1 MDSLAPMKVT
11 YIAIQMWK
19 DEMKRLIT
27 DKYGPNLS
35 KKKIDQYLDRKI
47 MEFGKNPRA
56 LLINNYI
63 NREVLTNLLE
73 IIDYIESQNLIIGGE
88 GCLFIQHP
96 ENEEEVHILIKFIR
110 WVQKERGKFKK
121 QRSNFPKGTLEWI
134 AKDLAQNNKKLK
146 INGLYGCLGCGSFIL
161 FNKFLAESITNG
173 GRQVICSAA
182 MTFENFLGVDVKYN
196 FDSEV
201 YTFIHRIKDEITK
214 KYPDGIDCSP
224 FYIAEDRKSAKYKV
238 RQKLIERCAF
248 PAEIDFI
255 ESLDGVLNNCTM
267 DELTVIYYKN
277 NFMEFNKHPIIK
289 AKLRHIMS
297 NIQQLR
303 SPELEYLI
311 NPKDEKVIPLDEH
324 IFDEIN
330 QLEKF
335 YETFVMY
342 TEPMF
347 DRVRK
352 TMFTDRDKV
361 LYTDTD
367 STFLAL
373 NNWVTF
379 IKEDVLEN
387 HYPVEEMEMNF
398 ICVNVLTYILG
409 FVIREGLY
417 KLGINSNMRPE
428 WAKILNMKNEFYM
441 SMIVFTNAKKRYISD
456 AVLQEGT
463 LLRDKKTGEIGYP
476 EIKGFDFKKAV
487 VKPHVTKYF
496 TDLSVY
502 DILRSPEIKVDQIFL
517 KLLKLKQEIEDSIR
531 SGSHEYYKQAKV
543 GLIEQYKK
551 PYQVQG
557 VKAVLLWNCIFE
569 EREMELPV
577 DVDIVPIKCISDKKG
592 KLWLQETLPEVYTKV
607 DMMFFNNPNELI
619 RKMELNVIAL
629 PKGDSD
635 LPDWFFKLVDE
646 EKIES
651 DILSLYYPIMESLGI
666 YISALGK
673 KVHLTNIIDL

>member
-1 MDSLAPMKVT
+1 MDTLAPMRVE
-11 YIAIQMWK
+11 YIAIQLWK
-19 DEMKRLIT
+19 DEMKTLIAE
-27 DKYGPNLS
+27 KYGTKLN
-35 KKKIDQYLDRKI
+35 KKKVDDYLNRKV
-47 MEFGKNPRA
+47 MECGKNPKA

-63 NREVLTNLLE
+63 NREVITNLLE
-73 IIDYIESQNLIIGGE
+73 IIDYIESQKLIIGGE
-88 GCLFIQHP
+88 GCLFVQHP
-96 ENEEEVHILIKFIR
+96 ENEEDVHILIKFIR

-121 QRSNFPKGTLEWI
+121 QRAQFAKGTLEWI

-146 INGLYGCLGCGSFIL
+146 INGLYGCLGCPSFIL

-173 GRQVICSAA
+173 GRQIICTAT

-196 FDSEV
+196 FSSEV
-201 YTFIHRIKDEITK
+201 YTFIHRVKNEIRN
-214 KYPDGIDCSP
+214 KYPDGINCAP
-224 FYIAEDRKSAKYKV
+224 FYIADDVKGARYKV

-248 PAEIDFI
+248 PAELDFI
-255 ESLDGVLNNCTM
+255 ESLDGVLSSCNM
-267 DELTVIYYKN
+267 DELTILYYKN
-277 NFMEFNKHPIIK
+277 NFMEFNKHPIIRS
-289 AKLRHIMS
+289 KLKHIML
-297 NIQQLR
+297 NIEQLR

-311 NPKDEKVIPLDEH
+311 NPKDDKVIPLDEH
-324 IFDEIN
+324 IFEEIN

-352 TMFTDRDKV
+352 SMFSDRDKV

-373 NNWVTF
+373 NEWVTY
-379 IKEDVLEN
+379 IKTSVLEN
-387 HYPVEEMEMNF
+387 CYPVEEMEMNF
-398 ICVNVLTYILG
+398 IAVNVLTYILG
-409 FVIREGLY
+409 FVIKDGLY
-417 KLGINSNMRPE
+417 KLGINSNIRDE

-441 SMIVFTNAKKRYISD
+441 SRIVFTNAKKRYISD

-502 DILRSPEIKVDQIFL
+502 DILRSDEIRVDQIFF

-557 VKAVLLWNCIFE
+557 VRAVLLWNCIFE

-577 DVDIVPIKCISDKKG
+577 DVDIVPIRCISDKKG
-592 KLWLQETLPEVYTKV
+592 RMWLQETLPEVYAKV
-607 DMMFFNNPNELI
+607 NETFFNSPNELI
-619 RKMELNVIAL
+619 RNMELKVIAL

-635 LPDWFFKLVDE
+635 LPSWFFKLVDE
-646 EKIES
+646 DKIES
-651 DILSLYYPIMESLGI
+651 DILSLYYPIMESLGM
-666 YISALGK
+666 YISTLGK
-673 KVHLTNIIDL
+673 KVHLTNMIDL